1 MYISMF
7 GRLGSTPVII
17 NSGWKGHLLDG
28 FFAPK
33 WYIKKSKNKINIYN
47 NNNNDDLCCN
57 CTETETK
64 LPISNIPYSINRKD
78 LSMPQK
84 SKTINDVVNNFG
96 LNILEKFKNK

>member
-1 MYISMF
+1 MF
-7 GRLGSTPVII
+7 GSLGSTPVIVFLVLKSEI
-17 NSGWKGHLLDG
+17 LVE

-33 WYIKKSKNKINIYN
+33 CYIKKSKNKINIYN
-47 NNNNDDLCCN
+47 NNNDDDLCCN